1 MSQLRA
7 VCVIDC
13 VFAPAIECKR
23 RSLVMKI
30 EQNMEG
36 EVRIKYYD
44 VEELMYAKN
53 STSPP
58 ALT

>member
-1 MSQLRA
+1 MSQLR

-13 VFAPAIECKR
+13 VFAPAIECKGR
-23 RSLVMKI
+23 NLVMKI

-44 VEELMYAKN
+44 VEELEYAKN
-53 STSPP
+53 STSPR